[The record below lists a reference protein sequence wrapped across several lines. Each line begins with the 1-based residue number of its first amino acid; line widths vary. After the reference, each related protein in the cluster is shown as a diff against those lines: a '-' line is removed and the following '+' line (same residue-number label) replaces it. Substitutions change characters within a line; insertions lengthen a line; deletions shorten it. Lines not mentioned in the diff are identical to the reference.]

1 MIEDT
6 DTLSLHDA
14 LPISMFLVK
23 DQDKADNELDSYG
36 INLNLAIESFLKG
49 NFEDAISYHENVIQ
63 SLYELNKIKN
73 NKRIHDKV
81 QFILDRKSTRLNSSH
96 VKISY

>member
-1 MIEDT
+1 MK
-6 DTLSLHDA
+6 
-14 LPISMFLVK
+14 SMFLVK

-81 QFILDRKSTRLNSSH
+81 QFILGQIKAERDKYQLIEELRERA
-96 VKISY
+96 

>member
-1 MIEDT
+1 MK
-6 DTLSLHDA
+6 
-14 LPISMFLVK
+14 SMFLVK

-49 NFEDAISYHENVIQ
+49 NFEDAISYHENVIR

-81 QFILDRKSTRLNSSH
+81 QFILDQIKAERDKYQLIEELRKRA
-96 VKISY
+96 